1 MIDRALNHDVVKST
15 RFNMVT
21 GFLRNHQ
28 YIRAI
33 KLTENNLKQNT
44 DEKSTHAFAVPTQ
57 IKNPDL
63 VVERR
68 RQIVDSTVKLFIK
81 HGYHKTTTRM
91 IAKAAGFSIGSL
103 YEYVGS
109 KEDVLYLVCEAIH
122 VEVKRAVEDA
132 LSGTGKG
139 KVALAQVIREYFM
152 VCNDMNDH
160 IVLMYQVTQ
169 FLPEKWQ
176 KKVLENELRITDIF
190 IQALQRLSD
199 RGDFSTTL
207 DKKTIDLVGHNISV
221 LGHMWSF
228 RRWYF
233 SKHFTFEDY
242 IQYQTD
248 FILGQALKDSKQR
261 EEE

>member
-1 MIDRALNHDVVKST
+1 MQNY
-15 RFNMVT
+15 FVT
-21 GFLRNHQ
+21 VQKRSKH
-28 YIRAI
+28 RAI
-33 KLTENNLKQNT
+33 KLISENIKKSNA
-44 DEKSTHAFAVPTQ
+44 EKTRSAGIHSVPTQ

-63 VVERR
+63 VLERR
-68 RQIVDSTVKLFIK
+68 RQIVDSTVNLFIK

-122 VEVKRAVEDA
+122 VEVERAVEEA

-139 KVALAQVIREYFM
+139 KTALAQVIREYFI
-152 VCNDMNDH
+152 VCNNMNDH

-199 RGDFSTTL
+199 RGDFSTPL

-221 LGHMWSF
+221 LGHMWTF

-233 SKHFTFEDY
+233 AKQFTLEDY

-248 FILGQALKDSKQR
+248 FILGQALKDSKQ
-261 EEE
+261 